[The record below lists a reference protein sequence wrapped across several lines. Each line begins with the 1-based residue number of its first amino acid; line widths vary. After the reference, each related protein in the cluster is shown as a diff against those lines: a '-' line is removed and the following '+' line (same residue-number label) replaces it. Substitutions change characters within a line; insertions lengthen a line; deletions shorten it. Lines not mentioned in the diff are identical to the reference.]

1 MPDNPQSPS
10 SPAPPS
16 PTLKVSPETAELEA
30 GDVLAFSVAPSGL
43 LVEWSTDPPG
53 LGKIDVHGIYQAP
66 DKVDHLRSLVVL
78 AKTPGGAQYG
88 TAAVTLSDAPRA
100 ISRLGWFALVVAAAV
115 GIGLIVFW
123 SALNVAPRQP
133 MVAIAPP
140 EVTLDPEKDQSFSF

>member
-1 MPDNPQSPS
+1 MPDNPQSPY

-43 LVEWSTDPPG
+43 LVDWSTDPPG
-53 LGKIDVHGIYQAP
+53 LGQIDVHGIYRAP

-88 TAAVTLSDAPRA
+88 TAAVTLSGVLSRA
-100 ISRLGWFALVVAAAV
+100 KYWLYAASVACAV
-115 GIGLIVFW
+115 
-123 SALNVAPRQP
+123 P
-133 MVAIAPP
+133 APP
-140 EVTLDPEKDQSFSF
+140 ACVAKYSRDHHAV